1 MLDIL
6 IVFIFILGITGFV
19 LFIAG
24 MIAEICN
31 DYFKGE

>member
-19 LFIAG
+19 LFIAE
-24 MIAEICN
+24 MIAAVCN
-31 DYFKGE
+31 DYFGG

>member
-6 IVFIFILGITGFV
+6 IVFIFVLGTTGFA
-19 LFIAG
+19 LYLAS
-24 MIAEICN
+24 MIATICN